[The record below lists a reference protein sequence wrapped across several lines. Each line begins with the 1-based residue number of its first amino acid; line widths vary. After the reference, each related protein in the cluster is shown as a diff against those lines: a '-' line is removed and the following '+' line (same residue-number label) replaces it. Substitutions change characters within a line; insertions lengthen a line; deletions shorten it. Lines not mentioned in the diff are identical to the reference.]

1 VRAKYE
7 LAIGMLKLPF
17 IDLEAAC
24 CVDADTY
31 VVRDDARPFE
41 DWQRSVF
48 ASKLCHTG
56 EGRCLWQN

>member
-1 VRAKYE
+1 
-7 LAIGMLKLPF
+7 MLKLPF